1 MPRRLNDFI
10 QDFPQQTFFW
20 SALMTN
26 AQSNTNA
33 TPSAQKILAKDVH
46 AKWDKISEQEASG
59 MKSTSDLTNQV
70 QAKYGLNAE
79 QAKSQVD
86 GWTNGRSF

>member
-1 MPRRLNDFI
+1 
-10 QDFPQQTFFW
+10 
-20 SALMTN
+20 MTN
-26 AQSNTNA
+26 AQPNTASSA
-33 TPSAQKILAKDVH
+33 TPQKILAKDVH

-59 MKSTSDLTNQV
+59 MKSMGDLTSQI

-86 GWTNGRSF
+86 TWTNGRSF